1 MADVT
6 RFKVGYHDS
15 PRAGRLALVT
25 MDNGRDHTRPNTFG
39 AESLVSLD
47 AALDELAAQP
57 DVKGLLLTGKP
68 FVFAVGADLDAF
80 GGATEEFARAAAARG
95 HRAFRRLA
103 DLPFPTLAAINGAC
117 MGGGLE
123 IALHCDVRTL
133 STAAAGIA
141 FPEVFLSIVPAWGGT
156 QLAPRVVGAANAL
169 QAIVANALDN
179 NRVMKPAQAFH
190 MGFADRLIDAVDFLD
205 DSVALLKRL
214 CTGEER
220 IERPAVHDA
229 GDLDEAL
236 ATARRAAD
244 DRVHGATRAPYV
256 AIDLIEFAAR
266 GGAVDEGCRR
276 EEDAL
281 ADLLPARQAQAA
293 VYSFGLTQH
302 RVKRQPWKPAMPPR
316 AVGKVGIVGSG
327 LMGAQLGALF
337 LQRLEVPVV
346 LTDVDEAV
354 LERARGLVEGE
365 LDKRVQR
372 GRESAGKAEF
382 LKSLVTYTVSRE
394 PLAGS
399 GLVLEAVVEVLD
411 VKRRVFADVERVVDA
426 GCLLATN
433 TSSLSVEAM
442 GEGLAHPER
451 MVGLHFFNP
460 VALMPLVEVVRTPAS
475 SQEALATAFAV
486 AKRLRKSAVPVADA
500 PAFVVN
506 RLWTRFTGACGE
518 AVNAG
523 NDFAEVDDAV
533 KALGLPMGPFELLGL
548 VGLKVAANVART
560 LHEAYPERFPLDA
573 NFQMLGETDLPGVY
587 DWARGRVPFE
597 EVTRRWRVTDGARPL
612 TGEQIRTRALEAV
625 ADEIRHMLD
634 ERVVADARDI
644 DTCMLLGAGWPFFMG
659 GICKHLDQTGIS
671 EKLFGAPLVGE
682 LDAAFAQVSG
692 VQG

>member
-1 MADVT
+1 
-6 RFKVGYHDS
+6 
-15 PRAGRLALVT
+15 
-25 MDNGRDHTRPNTFG
+25 
-39 AESLVSLD
+39 
-47 AALDELAAQP
+47 
-57 DVKGLLLTGKP
+57 
-68 FVFAVGADLDAF
+68 
-80 GGATEEFARAAAARG
+80 
-95 HRAFRRLA
+95 
-103 DLPFPTLAAINGAC
+103 
-117 MGGGLE
+117 
-123 IALHCDVRTL
+123 
-133 STAAAGIA
+133 
-141 FPEVFLSIVPAWGGT
+141 
-156 QLAPRVVGAANAL
+156 
-169 QAIVANALDN
+169 
-179 NRVMKPAQAFH
+179 
-190 MGFADRLIDAVDFLD
+190 
-205 DSVALLKRL
+205 
-214 CTGEER
+214 
-220 IERPAVHDA
+220 
-229 GDLDEAL
+229 
-236 ATARRAAD
+236 
-244 DRVHGATRAPYV
+244 
-256 AIDLIEFAAR
+256 
-266 GGAVDEGCRR
+266 
-276 EEDAL
+276 
-281 ADLLPARQAQAA
+281 
-293 VYSFGLTQH
+293 
-302 RVKRQPWKPAMPPR
+302 
-316 AVGKVGIVGSG
+316 
-327 LMGAQLGALF
+327 MGAQLGALF

-365 LDKRVQR
+365 LDQRVQR

-399 GLVLEAVVEVLD
+399 DLVLEAVVEVLD

-426 GCLLATN
+426 SCLLATN

-442 GEGLAHPER
+442 GERLAHPGR
-451 MVGLHFFNP
+451 VVGLHFFNP

-597 EVTRRWRVTDGARPL
+597 EVTRRWRVTHGARPL
-612 TGEQIRTRALEAV
+612 TGEQIRTRALEAA

-682 LDAAFAQVSG
+682 LDAAFSEVSG
-692 VQG
+692 VRG